1 MTIKQLFPTQRP
13 ALDLNFA
20 RQKRLD
26 SRVTFTR
33 ASTGTYVGSDG
44 LIKTAADNEAR
55 FDHDPETGESLGLLV
70 EEARTNIQKYS
81 TDFATQWTFAGT
93 GTGVLYPNVAL
104 APDNTFTASKLAAEN
119 TRYLKGSDNGLNLAS
134 GYARFDLATG
144 SFIESIGDVTSYG
157 IVAVGNGWY
166 RVHMAT
172 GGYCASVY
180 AKAAELSQIGI
191 QLFGNGFLIYSKDGA
206 ASNTTNGILIW
217 GAQMEAGAF
226 PTSYIPTTSSTVTRS
241 ADVASLTNSSI
252 YDTDSFTI
260 LNEPFGSAAGSS
272 TLSLV
277 GAGET
282 PIKRTAV
289 YSQELTQTQINASV
303 GKTDE
308 FWRWRI
314 LGSSFGLPSFTTDGQ
329 VTVDWG
335 DGTVETLTTSD
346 HTFTDGGGY
355 HEIGFRLDSGTYF
368 RPYINGNASQVTK
381 VVAVGPAPESM
392 RILPQF
398 MFSGCNNFEAFDA
411 TVDTSAA
418 TNFYNAWNG
427 CSSLTSFPL
436 IDTSSGTNFTGTWSN
451 CFSLTN
457 FPLLDT
463 SSGINFTLTW
473 RNCNSLTSFPLID
486 TSSGT
491 SFSEAWRDCN
501 SLTSF
506 PLINT
511 SGGTDF
517 NDAWRNCTSLTSF
530 PLIDASSGTIFS
542 GAWQGCTSLTSF
554 PLIDAS
560 SGTIFSGAWY
570 SCASLASFPAI
581 NTSSGTNFTN
591 TWYGCNSLTSFP
603 LIDTSSG
610 TSFGNAWRNCTKLT
624 SFPAN
629 FFDSWTGT
637 PGSNCFTN
645 TWTGCSLTAT
655 SVENILNSIDTSGQ
669 SAPGTGPDISISYD
683 TGTGTPSIATAVTNL
698 KARGWTIT
706 LNGVPQ

>member
-1 MTIKQLFPTQRP
+1 
-13 ALDLNFA
+13 
-20 RQKRLD
+20 
-26 SRVTFTR
+26 
-33 ASTGTYVGSDG
+33 
-44 LIKTAADNEAR
+44 
-55 FDHDPETGESLGLLV
+55 
-70 EEARTNIQKYS
+70 
-81 TDFATQWTFAGT
+81 
-93 GTGVLYPNVAL
+93 
-104 APDNTFTASKLAAEN
+104 
-119 TRYLKGSDNGLNLAS
+119 
-134 GYARFDLATG
+134 
-144 SFIESIGDVTSYG
+144 
-157 IVAVGNGWY
+157 
-166 RVHMAT
+166 
-172 GGYCASVY
+172 
-180 AKAAELSQIGI
+180 
-191 QLFGNGFLIYSKDGA
+191 
-206 ASNTTNGILIW
+206 
-217 GAQMEAGAF
+217 
-226 PTSYIPTTSSTVTRS
+226 
-241 ADVASLTNSSI
+241 
-252 YDTDSFTI
+252 
-260 LNEPFGSAAGSS
+260 
-272 TLSLV
+272 
-277 GAGET
+277 
-282 PIKRTAV
+282 
-289 YSQELTQTQINASV
+289 
-303 GKTDE
+303 
-308 FWRWRI
+308 
-314 LGSSFGLPSFTTDGQ
+314 

-542 GAWQGCTSLTSF
+542 GAW
-554 PLIDAS
+554 
-560 SGTIFSGAWY
+560 Y